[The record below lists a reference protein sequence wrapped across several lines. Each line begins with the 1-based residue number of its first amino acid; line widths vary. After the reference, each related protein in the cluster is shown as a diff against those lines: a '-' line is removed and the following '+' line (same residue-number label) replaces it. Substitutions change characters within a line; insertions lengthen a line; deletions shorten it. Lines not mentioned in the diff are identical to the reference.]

1 MVFILIILNWRKIN
15 KGIKHFNK
23 LEPENNLISG
33 KEAFL
38 LFQSYGF
45 PIEMTEEM
53 ASEKGWKVDKKGFEK
68 EFEKHQDLSR
78 KSTEG
83 IFKSGLA
90 DHSEVSI
97 RYHTATH
104 LLHKALIDVL
114 GPEVKQKGSNITAE
128 RLRFD
133 FSYKEKMTKE
143 QIKKV
148 EDIVNKIID
157 EGIEVK
163 RDEMKTEDAK
173 KYGALG
179 FFEAKY
185 GEHVSVYTI
194 GNFSKE
200 ICAGPH
206 VNNTKE
212 LGKFKIIK
220 EQAVSAGV
228 RRIKAVLE

>member
-1 MVFILIILNWRKIN
+1 MQ
-15 KGIKHFNK
+15 GFN
-23 LEPENNLISG
+23 N
-33 KEAFL
+33 AF
-38 LFQSYGF
+38 Q
-45 PIEMTEEM
+45 E
-53 ASEKGWKVDKKGFEK
+53 
-68 EFEKHQDLSR
+68 HQELSR

-90 DHSEVSI
+90 DHSDTAI

-104 LLHKALIDVL
+104 LLHEALRNVL

-148 EDIVNKIID
+148 EDIVNKKIN
-157 EGIEVK
+157 EGLDVICT
-163 RDEMKTEDAK
+163 EMSLEDAK
-173 KYGALG
+173 KRGAHG
-179 FFEAKY
+179 FFESKY
-185 GEHVSVYTI
+185 GDTVTVYTI
-194 GNFSKE
+194 GDFSNE

-206 VNNTKE
+206 VKNTKE
-212 LGKFKIIK
+212 LGKFRIIK
-220 EQAVSAGV
+220 EESVSAGV